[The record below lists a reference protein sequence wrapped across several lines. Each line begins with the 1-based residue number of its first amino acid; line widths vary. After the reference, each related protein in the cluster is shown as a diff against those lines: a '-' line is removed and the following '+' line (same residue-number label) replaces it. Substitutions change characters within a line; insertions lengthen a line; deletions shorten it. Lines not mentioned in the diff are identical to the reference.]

1 MARHVG
7 DAVVLAAGNGDRF
20 SNGTRQSKLLEQV
33 LGVPLIVRTL
43 ASARAAGIGHVDLV
57 VGYQA
62 ERVREVVERWPVA
75 GCVTRFHF
83 NPEWHRENGLSVLAA
98 REACGNRRFA
108 LLMGDHVFE
117 PIALQRLLA
126 AEASEGESL
135 LAIDRRPA
143 PASIAAEA
151 TRVRLDG
158 DRIVAI
164 GKQVE
169 PYDAL
174 DTGMFVCAPA
184 VFDALAAACDA
195 GDSSLSAG
203 IRRLADAGL
212 MRGIDVGETLWRD
225 IDTVDD
231 LHAAEQALC
240 RP

>member
-1 MARHVG
+1 MARRVG
-7 DAVVLAAGNGDRF
+7 NAVVLAAGNGDRF
-20 SNGTRQSKLLEQV
+20 CNGTRQSKLLEQV

-43 ASARAAGIGHVDLV
+43 ASARAAGIGHVDLI

-98 REACGNRRFA
+98 REACGSRRFA

-117 PIALQRLLA
+117 PIALQQLLA
-126 AEASEGESL
+126 AESSEGESL

-164 GKQVE
+164 GSAME
-169 PYDAL
+169 
-174 DTGMFVCAPA
+174 
-184 VFDALAAACDA
+184 LASRNC
-195 GDSSLSAG
+195 SS
-203 IRRLADAGL
+203 RCW
-212 MRGIDVGETLWRD
+212 E
-225 IDTVDD
+225 
-231 LHAAEQALC
+231 C
-240 RP
+240 R

>member
-1 MARHVG
+1 
-7 DAVVLAAGNGDRF
+7 
-20 SNGTRQSKLLEQV
+20 
-33 LGVPLIVRTL
+33 
-43 ASARAAGIGHVDLV
+43 
-57 VGYQA
+57 
-62 ERVREVVERWPVA
+62 
-75 GCVTRFHF
+75 
-83 NPEWHRENGLSVLAA
+83 
-98 REACGNRRFA
+98 
-108 LLMGDHVFE
+108 MGDHVFE
-117 PIALQRLLA
+117 PIALQQLLA
-126 AEASEGESL
+126 AESSEGESL

-174 DTGMFVCAPA
+174 DTGMFVCAPT

-212 MRGIDVGETLWRD
+212 MRGIDIGETLWRD